1 MLASRSLT
9 GWILT
14 LGPIVTF
21 VGFLGFVFPA
31 LGGSTPDGSTE
42 FIKLMGENADIIEFG
57 SIIGTFGLCLHAAGI
72 ALLNS
77 QMRDGS
83 GSQIMLAGTIIYVMG
98 TAGYIMESALFSNAA
113 EWGASEG
120 FLDGIMFYNLAQAIG
135 SWATFFTLIGFSIVG
150 LAILIQK
157 NFNMILAYAF
167 IVIGLAGA
175 IIAIIDYSSDLMI
188 IGYLGNA
195 ILLVITG
202 ILTIRSKE

>member
-1 MLASRSLT
+1 MLTSRSLT

-21 VGFLGFVFPA
+21 TGFLGIVFTV

-42 FIKLMGENADIIEFG
+42 SIKLMGENADLIEIG
-57 SIIGTFGLCLHAAGI
+57 TLIGTFGLCLHAAGI
-72 ALLNS
+72 ALLNA
-77 QMRDGS
+77 QMKDGS
-83 GSQIMLAGTIIYVMG
+83 GSQIMLVGTIIYVMG
-98 TAGYIMESALFSNAA
+98 TAGFIIESALLSNAA
-113 EWGASEG
+113 EWGASGEL
-120 FLDGIMFYNLAQAIG
+120 LDGIMFFNLAQAVG

-175 IIAIIDYSSDLMI
+175 IIAIVDYSSDLMI

-195 ILLVITG
+195 ILLVIAG
-202 ILTIRSKE
+202 ILTIRSNE